1 MLDKTKDK
9 KNINAL
15 NKEIIVSLNLKLQE
29 GRELFYNTSR
39 VKLNQ
44 GQELIIREK
53 IKGRISHL

>member
-1 MLDKTKDK
+1 MLDKTREE
-9 KNINAL
+9 KNTNAL

-29 GRELFYNTSR
+29 GRKLFYNTIR

-53 IKGRISHL
+53 IKE

>member
-1 MLDKTKDK
+1 MLAKTRDKE
-9 KNINAL
+9 NLNAL

-29 GRELFYNTSR
+29 GRKSFYNTTR

-53 IKGRISHL
+53 